1 MTPNQLVFRYFIV
14 VMILIGTVYWMTKGD
29 KQ

>member
-14 VMILIGTVYWMTKGD
+14 VMILIATVYWMTKGD
-29 KQ
+29 K